1 MRSYTI
7 DYDCSLPRALFT
19 DEEWTELCAEW
30 AFEMPEICETTTR
43 YLAKLH
49 KALNQDQ
56 HPAAV
61 AIPNDDAIAC
71 ELALISVIQW

>member
-7 DYDCSLPRALFT
+7 DYDCSLTRALFT

-30 AFEMPEICETTTR
+30 AFDLPEICETTER
-43 YLAKLH
+43 YLVKLH
-49 KALNQDQ
+49 KALNRGQ
-56 HPAAV
+56 HPATV
-61 AIPNDDAIAC
+61 AIPNDDVIAC